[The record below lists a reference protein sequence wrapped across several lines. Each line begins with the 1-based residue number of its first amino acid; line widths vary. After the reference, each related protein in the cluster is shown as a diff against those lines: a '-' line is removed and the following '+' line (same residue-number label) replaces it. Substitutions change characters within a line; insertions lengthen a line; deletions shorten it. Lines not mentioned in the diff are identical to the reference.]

1 MSTTTSPDATYWAAL
16 SARFEAEAAR
26 AWTGITERATGVIGR
41 TEPIQ
46 TGAGIALTVTLL
58 RYPLGTAEE
67 AVIANTAAPEYA
79 ELTEDGR
86 YARWQEWET
95 GPGSGR
101 EVYYERWEDGVRVAH
116 GWLDAVSRKLVQS
129 G

>member
-1 MSTTTSPDATYWAAL
+1 MTATADATYWAAL

-26 AWTGITERATGVIGR
+26 AWTGIVERAAGR
-41 TEPIQ
+41 LVDADPIQ
-46 TGAGIALTVTLL
+46 TGAGIALKVTLL
-58 RYPLGTAEE
+58 RYPKGTPEESVLAGTA
-67 AVIANTAAPEYA
+67 VPEYA

-86 YARWQEWET
+86 YARWREWET

-116 GWLDAVSRKLVQS
+116 GWLDAESRKLVQS